1 MKNQRLDDVTTD
13 LKKYLEELDRRLLM
27 VEVSTDKFLKTH
39 EMILSTEDLQITK
52 MKALESDIRKQRN
65 INEMVEEE
73 NTNICDLLIF
83 LQ

>member
-13 LKKYLEELDRRLLM
+13 LKKYLEELDHRLLM

-65 INEMVEEE
+65 INEMYEEE
-73 NTNICDLLIF
+73 NTNIC
-83 LQ
+83 

>member
-1 MKNQRLDDVTTD
+1 MKNHRLDDVTTD

-52 MKALESDIRKQRN
+52 MKALESDLRKQRN

-73 NTNICDLLIF
+73 NTNICDLLIL

>member
-52 MKALESDIRKQRN
+52 MKALESDLRKQRN

-73 NTNICDLLIF
+73 NTNICDLLIL